1 MVCRTGSRSFR
12 HTPLQALCLLLLI
25 FLAAQAAR
33 ALRPVPTFDATNL
46 REPADLGMPWLVK
59 AGDDP
64 AYANPDFDDSQWML
78 FDPHTYLNSA
88 FPHSRPEVVWYRLR
102 VKVSPTD
109 TGLALREK
117 SISRAFEIYVNGERL
132 IASGKVAPY
141 APYTLSSRIRRRIPD
156 RMIASGTL
164 LIAMRV
170 HISQSEW
177 GSPNPGYFASNL
189 ALGQQNSL
197 YKDDWLAIIGENAIF
212 LLSRSFVIGLGF
224 VSLVLY
230 VTQRRQPEYLWIF
243 AAGVEALA
251 ESPVPAIAMFHDIPA
266 IWELPG
272 DLVRST
278 VPFILVSMYFA
289 FLHQRMGWRWRALLA
304 LTGVLLSLGSMQ
316 GLFFAEPP
324 VLQLAGVLP
333 MAILFSVVIP
343 IVLAIHLFRGNRE
356 AGILLIPLMLF
367 SLYIYAEVALGT
379 LFQIPGWRSFALRGL
394 NLIDRFPAGP
404 FVVSLSDV
412 AGFLSTLTLAIIILL
427 RFSTMSRRQALLDG
441 ELAAAHEVQKVLVPE
456 HRSTIPGFIID
467 SVYEPAQQV
476 GGDFFQILPVG
487 EGGMVIVVGDVAGKG
502 LPAAMLVSVL
512 VGAICGLSEYTQDPA
527 ELLAGL
533 NERLVG
539 RSGDGFST
547 ALAAHIWADGCVRI
561 ANAGHLSPYLDGK
574 ELELPGALPLGVVAG
589 VRYQTSQFQ
598 MDPGSRLTFYSDGV
612 IEAQNQKGELL
623 GFERGLKLS
632 TQPAAAIVEAAIKF
646 GQQDDITVV
655 AIRRAEAIAHAA

>member
-25 FLAAQAAR
+25 ALAAQAAR

-46 REPADLGMPWLVK
+46 REPADLGQPWLVR

-64 AYANPDFDDSQWML
+64 AYAKPEFDDSQWTL
-78 FDPHTYLNSA
+78 FDPHAYLNSV
-88 FPHSRPEVVWYRLR
+88 FPHSHPEVVWYRLR
-102 VKVSPTD
+102 VKVSPAD
-109 TGLALREK
+109 SGLALREK
-117 SISRAFEIYVNGERL
+117 SISRAYEIYVNGERL
-132 IASGKVAPY
+132 IASGQVTPY
-141 APYTLSSRIRRRIPD
+141 APYTMNSRIRRRIPD
-156 RMIASGTL
+156 RIIATGSL

-170 HISQSEW
+170 HISEAEW
-177 GSPNPGYFASNL
+177 GTQAPGFYYTNL
-189 ALGQQNSL
+189 TLGQQDAL
-197 YKDDWLAIIGENAIF
+197 YRDDWLAIIGENAVF
-212 LLSRSFVIGLGF
+212 LLSRLFVIGVGF
-224 VSLVLY
+224 VALVLY
-230 VTQRRQPEYLWIF
+230 TTQRRQPEYLWIF

-251 ESPVPAIAMFHDIPA
+251 ESPVQAIAMFRDVPA

-278 VPFILVSMYFA
+278 IPFILVSMYFA
-289 FLHQRMGWRWRALLA
+289 FLHQRMGWRWRTLLVLTGALL
-304 LTGVLLSLGSMQ
+304 SIGSMQ
-316 GLFFAEPP
+316 GLLFMAPP
-324 VLQLAGVLP
+324 VLQILGVLP

-343 IVLAIHLFRGNRE
+343 IVLAMHLYRGNRE
-356 AGILLIPLMLF
+356 AGILLIPLTLF

-379 LFQIPGWRSFALRGL
+379 LFQFPGSRSFALRGL

-412 AGFLSTLTLAIIILL
+412 AGFLSTLTLAVIILL
-427 RFSTMSRRQALLDG
+427 RFSTMSRRQAQLDG

-456 HRSTIPGFIID
+456 HRSTIPGFTIE

-476 GGDFFQILPVG
+476 GGDFFQILPAG

-512 VGAICGLSEYTQDPA
+512 VGAISGLSEYTQDPA
-527 ELLAGL
+527 ELLVGL

-547 ALAAHIWADGCVRI
+547 ALAAHIAADGRVTI

-589 VRYQTSQFQ
+589 VHYLTSQFR
-598 MDPGSRLTFYSDGV
+598 MEPGSRLTFYSDGV
-612 IEAQNQKGELL
+612 IEAQNQKGDLL
-623 GFERGLKLS
+623 GFERGLELS
-632 TQPAAAIVEAAIKF
+632 RQPAAAIVEAAIKF

-655 AIRRAEAIAHAA
+655 AIQRAEAISVAA